1 MRSALASG
9 WSAWRSRSE
18 QGQKPSPVPERPE
31 GAWYSSSIKC
41 PSLFFLFIWHF
52 FNDVGQVQRVK
63 QVFPRLFP
71 IEIASVGSGNHQE
84 VQVRRNPVPVLGQ
97 HRPDVALETVAH
109 DGRVTDLLADRD
121 ADAKML
127 ILLSMQ
133 DVDHKSPVGN

>member
-1 MRSALASG
+1 M
-9 WSAWRSRSE
+9 
-18 QGQKPSPVPERPE
+18 GQS
-31 GAWYSSSIKC
+31 
-41 PSLFFLFIWHF
+41 
-52 FNDVGQVQRVK
+52 QRVK
-63 QVFPRLFP
+63 QVLAGLFP
-71 IEIASVGSGNHQE
+71 VKIASVGSGNHQE

-127 ILLSMQ
+127 ILLSRQ